1 MKTLIRNKMDEI
13 FNYPESGLYRSI
25 SFLSRDLKGNLMYL
39 RSKALD
45 FIEQFF
51 LVPFKADYRGDR
63 IGDNA
68 YFRMLREA
76 LTNLLM
82 HQNFYI
88 PSPSQ
93 VIVYNDRIEFYNP
106 GHSLKDPASFNSPGS
121 V

>member
-1 MKTLIRNKMDEI
+1 
-13 FNYPESGLYRSI
+13 
-25 SFLSRDLKGNLMYL
+25 MYL

-51 LVPFKADYRGDR
+51 LVPFKADYKGDR

-68 YFRMLREA
+68 YFKMLREA

-93 VIVYNDRIEFYNP
+93 VTPWHGGPICCAVRLCRVSFVSGEGACGPIYQ
-106 GHSLKDPASFNSPGS
+106 SLCAGNRETVKHA
-121 V
+121 